1 MFSSD
6 RILALNVGAS
16 KIVLAE
22 FAVKSGRAPE
32 LTNYGMSELGTD
44 PDNETSIG
52 THLVAAVREIMKTRG
67 IRPAP
72 LMLSLSG
79 QMVFPRFVRLPAVS
93 EDKLLQMVQYEVEQ
107 N

>member
-22 FAVKSGRAPE
+22 FLVRSGRAPE
-32 LTNYGMSELGTD
+32 LVNYGTAELGLD
-44 PDNETSIG
+44 PDNETGS
-52 THLVAAVREIMKTRG
+52 AAHITAAIREVMKARG

-79 QMVFPRFVRLPAVS
+79 QVVFPRFVRLPAVGREKPDRKS
-93 EDKLLQMVQYEVEQ
+93 VV
-107 N
+107 